1 MTKALNE
8 QNWDSFNSRL
18 NNNEIVV
25 IDNFFTDEF
34 LSILKIRI
42 LYSKYFDTDYVTYA
56 ATDYFIDQ
64 DYITNTIVKEFRHNL
79 SVLPKFQRAWSFVY
93 NNESTGVGMHADP
106 SQFNVNVWVSGDES
120 VKNKTCNG
128 LLIYKIIPPSDW
140 TRIDWNGPASEV
152 KIKNYID
159 SHHLEP
165 IKIDYKSN
173 RAIIFNGAYFHKS
186 NNVSMKEG
194 EHNRRVSY
202 TMLFGSQLN
211 EGEEFYKNNN

>member
-1 MTKALNE
+1 MAKVLNK
-8 QNWDSFNSRL
+8 QNWGSFNSRL
-18 NNNEIVV
+18 KNNEIVV

-34 LSILKIRI
+34 LSILKIRA
-42 LYSKYFDTDYVTYA
+42 LYSKYYDTIYPEYA
-56 ATDYFIDQ
+56 AIDYFIPQAYKMD
-64 DYITNTIVKEFRHNL
+64 TIIKEFRHNL

-106 SQFNVNVWVSGDES
+106 SQFNVNVWVSSDES

-128 LLIYKIIPPSDW
+128 LLIYKIIPPTDW
-140 TRIDWNGPASEV
+140 PRNNWNTNPV
-152 KIKNYID
+152 KVKNYID

-165 IKIDYKSN
+165 IKIDYKCN

-194 EHNRRVSY
+194 VHNRRVSY
-202 TMLFGSQLN
+202 TMLFGTQL
-211 EGEEFYKNNN
+211 E

>member
-1 MTKALNE
+1 MTKALNK
-8 QNWDSFNSRL
+8 QDWDSFNSRL
-18 NNNEIVV
+18 KNNEIVV
-25 IDNFFTDEF
+25 IDNFFTNMF
-34 LSILKIRI
+34 LAILKRRV
-42 LYSKYFDTDYVTYA
+42 LYSKTFDKNYGEYSA
-56 ATDYFIDQ
+56 IDYFIDQ
-64 DYITNTIVKEFRHNL
+64 DYITDTIIKEFRHNL

-93 NNESTGVGMHADP
+93 KNESTGVGMHADP
-106 SQFNVNVWVSGDES
+106 SQFNVNVWVSSDES

-140 TRIDWNGPASEV
+140 TRKDWNARTQAQKV
-152 KIKNYID
+152 NNYID

-194 EHNRRVSY
+194 VHNKRVSY
-202 TMLFGSQLN
+202 TMLFGTQL
-211 EGEEFYKNNN
+211 E

>member
-8 QNWDSFNSRL
+8 QDWNSFNSRL
-18 NNNEIVV
+18 KNNEIVV
-25 IDNFFTDEF
+25 IDNFFTNMF
-34 LSILKIRI
+34 LSILKIRV
-42 LYSKYFDTDYVTYA
+42 LYSKYFDDNYEEYA
-56 ATDYFIDQ
+56 ATNYVIPQ
-64 DYITNTIVKEFRHNL
+64 DYITDTIIKEFRHKL

-106 SQFNVNVWVSGDES
+106 SQFNVNVWVSSDES

-128 LLIYKIIPPSDW
+128 LFIYKILPPSDW
-140 TRIDWNGPASEV
+140 TRKEWNESAV
-152 KIKNYID
+152 AQKYID

-173 RAIIFNGAYFHKS
+173 RAIIFNGTYFHKT

-194 EHNRRVSY
+194 IHNRRVSY
-202 TMLFGSQLN
+202 TMLFGKQL
-211 EGEEFYKNNN
+211 E

>member
-8 QNWDSFNSRL
+8 QDWDSFNFRL
-18 NNNEIVV
+18 KNNEIVV
-25 IDNFFTDEF
+25 IDNFFTNMF
-34 LSILKIRI
+34 LSILKIRV
-42 LYSKYFDTDYVTYA
+42 LYSKYFDIFYPDYA
-56 ATDYFIDQ
+56 AINYFIDQ
-64 DYITNTIVKEFRHNL
+64 DYITDTIVKEFRHNL

-93 NNESTGVGMHADP
+93 NNESTGVLLHADP
-106 SQFNVNVWVSGDES
+106 SQFNVNVWVSSDES

-140 TRIDWNGPASEV
+140 TRKDWNDPAQEQ

-159 SHHLEP
+159 SHDLEP
-165 IKIDYKSN
+165 IKIDYKCN

-194 EHNRRVSY
+194 IHNKRVSY
-202 TMLFGSQLN
+202 TMLFGTQL
-211 EGEEFYKNNN
+211 E

>member
-8 QNWDSFNSRL
+8 QDWDSFNSRL
-18 NNNEIVV
+18 KNNEIVV
-25 IDNFFTDEF
+25 IDNFFTNMF
-34 LSILKIRI
+34 LSILKIRV
-42 LYSKYFDTDYVTYA
+42 LYSKYFDKDYGEYGA
-56 ATDYFIDQ
+56 INYFIDK
-64 DYITNTIVKEFRHNL
+64 DYITDTIIKEFRHKL

-93 NNESTGVGMHADP
+93 NNESTGVLLHADP
-106 SQFNVNVWVSGDES
+106 SQFNVNVWVSSDES

-128 LLIYKIIPPSDW
+128 LLIYKIIPPTDW
-140 TRIDWNGPASEV
+140 PRNDWNTNPV
-152 KIKNYID
+152 KVKNYID

-194 EHNRRVSY
+194 VHNKRVSY
-202 TMLFGSQLN
+202 TMLFGTQL
-211 EGEEFYKNNN
+211 E

>member
-8 QNWDSFNSRL
+8 QDWDSFNSRL
-18 NNNEIVV
+18 KNNEIVV

-34 LSILKIRI
+34 LSILKIRA
-42 LYSKYFDTDYVTYA
+42 LYSKYYDTIYPEYA
-56 ATDYFIDQ
+56 AIDYFIPQ
-64 DYITNTIVKEFRHNL
+64 DYIMDTIIKEFRHNL

-93 NNESTGVGMHADP
+93 DNESTGVGIHADP
-106 SQFNVNVWVSGDES
+106 SQFNVNVWVSNDES

-128 LLIYKIIPPSDW
+128 LLIYKIIPPTDW
-140 TRIDWNGPASEV
+140 PRNDWNTNPV
-152 KIKNYID
+152 KVKNYID

-186 NNVSMKEG
+186 DNVSMKEG
-194 EHNRRVSY
+194 VHNRRVSY
-202 TMLFGSQLN
+202 TMLFGEQL
-211 EGEEFYKNNN
+211 E

>member
-1 MTKALNE
+1 MAKVLNK
-8 QNWDSFNSRL
+8 QNWGSFNSRL
-18 NNNEIVV
+18 KNNEIVV

-34 LSILKIRI
+34 LSILKIRA
-42 LYSKYFDTDYVTYA
+42 LYSKYFDDNYEEYRA
-56 ATDYFIDQ
+56 INYYIDQ
-64 DYITNTIVKEFRHNL
+64 DYITDTITKEFRHKL
-79 SVLPKFQRAWSFVY
+79 SVLPKFRQAWSFVY

-106 SQFNVNVWVSGDES
+106 SQFNVNVWVSSDES

-128 LLIYKIIPPSDW
+128 LFIYKIIPPSDW
-140 TRIDWNGPASEV
+140 TRKEWNARVPAQ
-152 KIKNYID
+152 KYID

-194 EHNRRVSY
+194 VHNKRVSY
-202 TMLFGSQLN
+202 TMLFGTQL
-211 EGEEFYKNNN
+211 E